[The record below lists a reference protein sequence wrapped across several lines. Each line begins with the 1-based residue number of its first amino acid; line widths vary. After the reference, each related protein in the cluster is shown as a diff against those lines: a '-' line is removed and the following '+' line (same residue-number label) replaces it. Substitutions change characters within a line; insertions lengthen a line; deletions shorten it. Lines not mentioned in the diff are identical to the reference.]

1 MNSKLLSFIQILRS
15 RDVRISPA
23 ETLDAMDIA
32 AVLGFS
38 NRTFLHDG
46 LAMAL
51 AKTPEEK
58 ATFSQC
64 FDQFFTQK
72 LLEFSGDNEL
82 SEGAEGAKGQAA
94 ESSDL
99 LPQDTPSRP
108 DNAEALLQTAAGENA
123 QLQALLDSD
132 LMQNLLQ
139 NNRNELSLAL
149 NRAGERVGLA
159 EIQMFTQK
167 GQYTRKMLDEL
178 GEEQIRQA
186 VIELER
192 DNSPALPQLQRY
204 RDILREQVRDYV
216 EREYLL
222 HAEGKNKQFM
232 DEILSKTRLN
242 NLEHHY
248 LHKVHDLVRKMA
260 KKLAARHSRKRRV
273 NKRGQLNMSKTIR
286 AGIAND
292 GIMFKTYWKQVR
304 KDKPQILAICDV
316 SGSVAAYA
324 KFLLLFLYSLQDVLP
339 KVRSFAFSSHLG
351 EVSDYFVDY
360 PVEKAIELINWKY
373 GGATDYGNSLL
384 DFAKL
389 ALDDINSN
397 TTVIILGDAR
407 NNNGDPK
414 LEIMQSIYQRARQVI
429 WLNPESRRAWGTGD
443 SDMLRYQSACHFTAE
458 CNNLTQLERIVDQ
471 LLKSTSTA

>member
-15 RDVRISPA
+15 HDVRISPA

-32 AVLGFS
+32 SVLGYS
-38 NRTFLHDG
+38 NRSFLHDG

-51 AKTPEEK
+51 AKTSQEK
-58 ATFSQC
+58 AIFSQC
-64 FDQFFTQK
+64 FERFFTHN
-72 LLEFSGDNEL
+72 LLDFSSNEDAKTVPIEPGSGAEL
-82 SEGAEGAKGQAA
+82 SPAEAHASPETILQSAA
-94 ESSDL
+94 ESD
-99 LPQDTPSRP
+99 
-108 DNAEALLQTAAGENA
+108 A
-123 QLQALLDSD
+123 QLQALLDTP
-132 LMQNLLQ
+132 LMHKLMQ

-149 NRAGERVGLA
+149 NQAGESVGL
-159 EIQMFTQK
+159 EKIQMFTQK
-167 GQYTRKMLDEL
+167 GQYTRKILDEL
-178 GEEQIRQA
+178 GEEHIRQA
-186 VIELER
+186 IIKLEKN
-192 DNSPALPQLQRY
+192 NSPALSQLQRY
-204 RDILREQVRDYV
+204 RDILREQVSDYV
-216 EREYLL
+216 ERKYLL
-222 HAEGKNKQFM
+222 YAEGKNKQFM

-248 LHKVHDLVRKMA
+248 LNKVHNLVRKMA

-273 NKRGQLNMSKTIR
+273 KKRGQLNMSKTIR

-292 GIMFKTYWKQVR
+292 GIMFKTYWKQVH
-304 KDKPQILAICDV
+304 KEKPQILAICDV

-351 EVSDYFVDY
+351 EVSEYFSDF

-373 GGATDYGNSLL
+373 GGATDYGSSLM
-384 DFAKL
+384 DFSNL
-389 ALDDINSN
+389 ALDDINRN

-414 LEIMQSIYQRARQVI
+414 LEIMQAIYQRSRQVI
-429 WLNPESRRAWGTGD
+429 WLNSESRKAWGTGD

-458 CNNLTQLERIVDQ
+458 CNNLGQLERIIDQ
-471 LLKSTSTA
+471 LLKSTSVV

>member
-1 MNSKLLSFIQILRS
+1 MKSKLLSFIAVLRS

-23 ETLDAMDIA
+23 ETLDAMDVA
-32 AVLGFS
+32 STLGFG
-38 NRTFLHDG
+38 NRGQLRDG

-51 AKTPEEK
+51 AKTPDEK
-58 ATFSQC
+58 TVFSQC
-64 FDQFFTQK
+64 FEQFFAQN
-72 LLEFSGDNEL
+72 LANFSD
-82 SEGAEGAKGQAA
+82 
-94 ESSDL
+94 
-99 LPQDTPSRP
+99 DTPPETLCKQEAANHVPAIGENLESHKTPP
-108 DNAEALLQTAAGENA
+108 DSADILNAAAQQEPLLQAMLENP
-123 QLQALLDSD
+123 
-132 LMQNLLQ
+132 LMQNLMQ

-149 NRAGERVGLA
+149 NQAGERVGLA
-159 EIQMFTQK
+159 QIQMFTQK
-167 GQYTRKMLDEL
+167 GQFTRKILDEL
-178 GEEQIRQA
+178 GEEHIRQA
-186 VIELER
+186 IIELEK
-192 DNSPALPQLQRY
+192 NSNPALPQLQRY

-248 LHKVHDLVRKMA
+248 LAKVHDLVRKMA
-260 KKLAARHSRKRRV
+260 KKLAARHSHKRKV
-273 NKRGQLNMSKTIR
+273 NKRGQLNMAKTIR

-292 GIMFKTYWKQVR
+292 GVMFNTHWKQVR

-351 EVSDYFVDY
+351 EVSQYFRDY

-384 DFAKL
+384 DFANL
-389 ALDDINSN
+389 ALDDINSR

-414 LEIMQSIYQRARQVI
+414 LEIMQSIYQRSRQVI

-471 LLKSTSTA
+471 LLKSTNMA